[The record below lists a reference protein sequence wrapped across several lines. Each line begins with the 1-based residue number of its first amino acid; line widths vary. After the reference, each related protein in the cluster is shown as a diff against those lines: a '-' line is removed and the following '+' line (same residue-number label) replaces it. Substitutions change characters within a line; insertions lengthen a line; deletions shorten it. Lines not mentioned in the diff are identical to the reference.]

1 MGVGACVV
9 ISYICSMFKVKSSG
23 NNTEVFEVA
32 FDKKNPARGTLNGHE
47 FYLDL
52 VSEKPGR
59 YHVLKDHRSYTV
71 ELIAV
76 DSVEKKISL
85 NVNGNNYSFDLTD
98 QFDELLKNLGMDN
111 VNNSVAKE
119 LKAPMP
125 GLVLDVLVKA
135 GDSVKKGDAI
145 LVLEAMKMEN
155 NIKSVSDAV
164 VKKVVVQKGNA
175 VEKNQVMVLFE

>member
-1 MGVGACVV
+1 
-9 ISYICSMFKVKSSG
+9 MFKVKSNG
-23 NNTEVFEVA
+23 NNSEVFEIA
-32 FDKKNPARGTLNGHE
+32 FDKKNPAGGTLNGNE
-47 FYLDL
+47 FNWDL
-52 VSEKPGR
+52 VTEKQGR
-59 YHVLKDHRSYTV
+59 YHVLKDNRSYTV
-71 ELIAV
+71 ELIDV
-76 DSVEKKISL
+76 DFIEKKISL
-85 NVNGNNYSFDLTD
+85 NVNGNNYSFELTD
-98 QFDELLKNLGMDN
+98 KFDELLKNLGMDN

-125 GLVLDVLVKA
+125 GLVLEVLVKT

>member
-1 MGVGACVV
+1 
-9 ISYICSMFKVKSSG
+9 MFKVKSNG

-32 FDKKNPARGTLNGHE
+32 FDKKNPARGTLNGSE
-47 FYLDL
+47 FNWDL
-52 VSEKPGR
+52 VTEKHSR
-59 YHVLKDHRSYTV
+59 YHVLKDNRSYTV
-71 ELIAV
+71 ELIDV
-76 DSVEKKISL
+76 DFIEKKISL
-85 NVNGNNYSFDLTD
+85 NVNGNNYSFELTD
-98 QFDELLKNLGMDN
+98 KFDELLKNLGMDN

-125 GLVLDVLVKA
+125 GLVLEVLVKT

>member
-1 MGVGACVV
+1 
-9 ISYICSMFKVKSSG
+9 MFKVKSNG
-23 NNTEVFEVA
+23 NNSEVFEIA
-32 FDKKNPARGTLNGHE
+32 FDKKNPAGGTLNGSE
-47 FYLDL
+47 FNWDL
-52 VSEKPGR
+52 VTEKQGR
-59 YHVLKDHRSYTV
+59 YHVLKDNRSYTV
-71 ELIAV
+71 ELIDV
-76 DSVEKKISL
+76 DFIEKKISL
-85 NVNGNNYSFDLTD
+85 NVNGNNYSFELTD
-98 QFDELLKNLGMDN
+98 KFDELLKNLGMDN

-125 GLVLDVLVKA
+125 GLVLEVLVKT

>member
-1 MGVGACVV
+1 
-9 ISYICSMFKVKSSG
+9 MFKVKSNG

-32 FDKKNPARGTLNGHE
+32 FDKKNPTRGTLNGSE
-47 FYLDL
+47 FNWDL
-52 VSEKPGR
+52 VTEKHGR
-59 YHVLKDHRSYTV
+59 YHVLKDNRSYTV
-71 ELIAV
+71 ELIDV
-76 DSVEKKISL
+76 DFIEKKISL
-85 NVNGNNYSFDLTD
+85 NVNGNNYSFELTD
-98 QFDELLKNLGMDN
+98 KFDELLKNLGMDN

-125 GLVLDVLVKA
+125 GLVLEVLVKT